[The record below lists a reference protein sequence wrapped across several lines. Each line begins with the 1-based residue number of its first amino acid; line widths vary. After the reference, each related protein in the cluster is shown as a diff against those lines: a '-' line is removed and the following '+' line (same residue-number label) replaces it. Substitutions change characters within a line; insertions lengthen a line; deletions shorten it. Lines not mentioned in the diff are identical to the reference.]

1 MEAYETTVQ
10 LDEPQLTL
18 PEAFRNKKV
27 RVVVEEVEPVPT
39 GAEEPP
45 RKRFDFVPMGID
57 VKKYPFDRGL
67 IYDENG
73 RI

>member
-27 RVVVEEVEPVPT
+27 RVVVEEVVES
-39 GAEEPP
+39 GKP
-45 RKRFDFVPMGID
+45 RKHLDFALFPFDI
-57 VKKYPFDRGL
+57 KNHPFDRGL
-67 IYDENG
+67 LYEEDG